1 MTGER
6 AARVDAPLT
15 PASSCLN
22 FPKPVIMGLSCML
35 LPLWPRSPQRLVRP
49 SWDASSLSLAAGL
62 LLLPRGDGLGGPRWT
77 GLGLPPRMADTDEC
91 GDRACFWMAEV
102 IEMHSEITND
112 TGSTATETGRL
123 RYCIRG
129 GRVRC
134 SKLETPEG
142 RGLSIVTGC
151 CSSRFMIFWARERS
165 SKCATKRFAQ
175 VRGGRERWNRRFCRS
190 CQLAEFSIAQ
200 REKEDK
206 CSQKTRRPR
215 PL

>member
-1 MTGER
+1 M
-6 AARVDAPLT
+6 
-15 PASSCLN
+15 
-22 FPKPVIMGLSCML
+22 
-35 LPLWPRSPQRLVRP
+35 
-49 SWDASSLSLAAGL
+49 
-62 LLLPRGDGLGGPRWT
+62 
-77 GLGLPPRMADTDEC
+77 GLPPRMADTDEC
-91 GDRACFWMAEV
+91 GERACFWMAEV
-102 IEMHSEITND
+102 IEMHSEITNE

-151 CSSRFMIFWARERS
+151 CSSRFMIFWTRERS

-190 CQLAEFSIAQ
+190 CHWLDLVSHSGKKKTSVPRRHEDRVLSRESWGPLVRGRALPGQL
-200 REKEDK
+200 
-206 CSQKTRRPR
+206 
-215 PL
+215 